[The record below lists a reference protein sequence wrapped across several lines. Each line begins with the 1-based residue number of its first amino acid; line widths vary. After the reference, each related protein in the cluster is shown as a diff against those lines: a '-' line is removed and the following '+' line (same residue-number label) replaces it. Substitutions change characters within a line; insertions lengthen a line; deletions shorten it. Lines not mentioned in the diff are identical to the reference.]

1 MSSKGIVPSAR
12 STSITILGVSDISLR
27 KPTSSV
33 GSKKRKVDSKEVKIN
48 GRVGTRSE
56 HFLTYLNSM
65 MNCLDRNGL
74 HGYYLVMDI
83 APIHKPAAI
92 RERIESRGYKCVY
105 LPPYSLDFGDLLT

>member
-1 MSSKGIVPSAR
+1 
-12 STSITILGVSDISLR
+12 
-27 KPTSSV
+27 
-33 GSKKRKVDSKEVKIN
+33 
-48 GRVGTRSE
+48 
-56 HFLTYLNSM
+56 M